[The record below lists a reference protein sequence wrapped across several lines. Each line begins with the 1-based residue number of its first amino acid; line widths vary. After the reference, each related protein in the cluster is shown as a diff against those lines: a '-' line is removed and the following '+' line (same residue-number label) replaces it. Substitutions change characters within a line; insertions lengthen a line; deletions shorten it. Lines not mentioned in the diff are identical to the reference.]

1 MFNPILNTGISVAYA
16 PENCLPIVDIVFVHG
31 LQGHPSK
38 TWTYRPKVLE
48 APGSAA
54 AIGEKEGKR
63 SAIHRVAIRLLGKS
77 SKAAPTCAVALP
89 EGNTTLLNPIF
100 WPADLLPKECPNSRI
115 LTFGYDSKITKYTA
129 GSVNQNSIL
138 SHGKDLLFALR
149 RERDFDRPLVFVA
162 HSLGG
167 IVVKEMLAQSSS
179 SPETDF
185 RNIVE
190 STAMVVFLGTPH
202 RGSQGVAALGE
213 VARSVVSSLGM
224 ETTPVILDALG
235 LRTTDL
241 ERAQEDFSRVW
252 LKYNFQVKTFQEGLS
267 LAKLGKKVVPDY
279 SSLIGDYRE
288 HAETLQANH
297 IEMCR
302 YSGPDDPNYCK
313 VAGELHSRCRSI
325 TKPIAIQAPPGR
337 RRRLNDES
345 VLSANSSEELPKTVS
360 GCQINETCLGS
371 LWFPAIHTRYQ
382 SLQRPADD
390 TCSWLFD
397 HELYQDWFNS
407 KDRQKGYGLLWLR
420 GKPGAG
426 KSTLM
431 KEAFRRAALGQAES
445 SYRTVSF
452 FFNARGDKL
461 EYSCLGLFRS
471 LLYQLLAKDKQYLRH
486 FQKMHDDKAKFL
498 RDKKTQSVA
507 WSYLDLMTFF
517 EMMLVNQ
524 KRSRTIIFIDALDE
538 CEEPNIRMLAYFWR
552 RITKSAYELGVD
564 LNVCLS
570 SRHFPTITL
579 DDCAVIIME
588 RHNSDDIATY
598 VGQKFQV
605 CMTTERLQWNIL
617 RESILTKSAGIFLWV
632 VLVVED
638 VLKNWDDGKD
648 MPYLIKRVTDVP
660 EALETLFSNMFSN
673 LEQKARK
680 TTAKFFQWA
689 ILATKPLRLHEW
701 HHIMA
706 FIRQPALRS
715 LSEWRQSIDF
725 TKSDEQ
731 LEKQIRSISRGL
743 VEVQRIGAVDSKH
756 DGSVV
761 ASIHARAG
769 SLDLEYGD
777 TRIVQVIH
785 ESVRDFFLTSNGFG
799 MLDSSQVFNPIGNG
813 HLSIMATC
821 LDYLNI
827 AELDALVEARL
838 HATRHE
844 NTQKHFQTKN
854 EDSAA
859 AEPLPHYENHVKH
872 RHDTPNKKNWAHDE
886 QRSTRRETASVFERL
901 RSMDYDPINIA
912 DWMSKDDCFSV
923 EGTYSDDLRCKSA
936 THSSE
941 VSQSR
946 LLEDYPALL
955 SYASVKLFTHA
966 QLADKDGAD
975 LLPFVERL
983 KDEAAWARWVAL
995 REDIP
1000 KNTSLSSYLVKMGLE
1015 QWEQAIRDIRR
1026 TQSHQYPEQGMPA
1039 WKGRPF
1045 TVEYIG
1051 GGPTLRQAF
1060 DEFHSRPPDE
1070 QRYHGPRSVA
1080 SFESAGT
1087 A

>member
-1 MFNPILNTGISVAYA
+1 MLNPILDTGISVAYT
-16 PENCLPIVDIVFVHG
+16 PENCQPIVDIVFVHG
-31 LQGHPSK
+31 LQGHPFK
-38 TWTYRPKVLE
+38 TWTCHPKTLD
-48 APGSAA
+48 APESAVM
-54 AIGEKEGKR
+54 GEKEGKR
-63 SAIHRVAIRLLGKS
+63 SVIHRVAIRLLGKS

-89 EGNTTLLNPIF
+89 EGNTTLLNSVF

-115 LTFGYDSKITKYTA
+115 LMFGYDSKVTKYTA
-129 GSVNQNSIL
+129 GSVNQSSIH

-149 RERDFDRPLVFVA
+149 RERDLDRPLVFVA

-167 IVVKEMLAQSSS
+167 IVVKEMLAKSSS

-190 STAMVVFLGTPH
+190 STAMVLFLGTPH

-235 LRTTDL
+235 LKTTDL
-241 ERAQEDFSRVW
+241 ERVQEDFSRLW
-252 LKYNFQVKTFQEGLS
+252 LKYDFQVKTFQEGLS

-297 IEMCR
+297 KDMCR
-302 YSGPDDPNYCK
+302 YSGPDDPNYRK

-325 TKPIAIQAPPGR
+325 MKPITIEALPGR
-337 RRRLNDES
+337 RRRLNKS
-345 VLSANSSEELPKTVS
+345 VPSATSSEEAPKTF
-360 GCQINETCLGS
+360 GCVQVNETCLES
-371 LWFPAIHTRYQ
+371 LC
-382 SLQRPADD
+382 LQRPADH
-390 TCSWLFD
+390 TCSC
-397 HELYQDWFNS
+397 
-407 KDRQKGYGLLWLR
+407 KDRQKSYGLLWLR

-431 KEAFRRAALGQAES
+431 KEAFRRAALGQAKS
-445 SYRTVSF
+445 TYRTASF
-452 FFNARGDKL
+452 FFNARGDEL

-471 LLYQLLAKDKQYLRH
+471 LLHQLLAKDKQYLRY
-486 FQKMHDDKAKFL
+486 FQKIHDDKAKFL
-498 RDKKTQSVA
+498 KDKKTQSVT
-507 WSYLDLMTFF
+507 WSQSDLMAFF

-524 KRSRTIIFIDALDE
+524 KRRRTLIFIDALDE
-538 CEEPNIRMLAYFWR
+538 CEESNVRMLAYFWR
-552 RITKSAYELGVD
+552 RVTKSAYDLGVD

-579 DDCAVIIME
+579 DDCAIIIVE

-598 VGQKFQV
+598 VDQKLQV
-605 CMTTERLQWNIL
+605 CMTTERLQWNLL
-617 RESILTKSAGIFLWV
+617 REHILSKSDGIFLWV

-648 MPYLIKRVTDVP
+648 MSYLIERVKGVP
-660 EALETLFSNMFSN
+660 EALETLFSALFSN
-673 LEQKARK
+673 LNLTEGKVTAR
-680 TTAKFFQWA
+680 FFQWA

-715 LSEWRQSIDF
+715 LSEWRQSIHF
-725 TKSDEQ
+725 TESDEQ

-743 VEVQRIGAVDSKH
+743 VEVQRAGAIESKH
-756 DGSVV
+756 GGSVV
-761 ASIHARAG
+761 ASIHAKAG
-769 SLDLEYGD
+769 SLDLEHGD

-799 MLDSSQVFNPIGNG
+799 VLDSSQLFNQISNG

-827 AELDALVEARL
+827 AELDALTYLR
-838 HATRHE
+838 TRSE
-844 NTQKHFQTKN
+844 
-854 EDSAA
+854 ESSAVSS
-859 AEPLPHYENHVKH
+859 LSHVKSF
-872 RHDTPNKKNWAHDE
+872 NWPPHDE
-886 QRSTRRETASVFERL
+886 RFSTRWEKASVFERL
-901 RSMDYDPINIA
+901 RSLDYAPINIA
-912 DWMSKDDCFSV
+912 EWVLKAGCSSV
-923 EGTYSDDLRCKSA
+923 EGTYPDEPRGRSA
-936 THSSE
+936 AGSSG
-941 VSQSR
+941 VSHSR

-955 SYASVKLFTHA
+955 SYATVNLFTHA

-975 LLPFVERL
+975 LLPFIERL
-983 KDEAAWARWVAL
+983 KDEAAWARWIAL

-1000 KNTSLSSYLVKMGLE
+1000 KETSLISYLVTMGLRP
-1015 QWEQAIRDIRR
+1015 WEQAMRDVKGTQCHQYDPEGGMAAWKEIIRD
-1026 TQSHQYPEQGMPA
+1026 SM
-1039 WKGRPF
+1039 PF
-1045 TVEYIG
+1045 TLTYSG
-1051 GGPTLRQAF
+1051 GGPILRQAF
-1060 DEFHSRPPDE
+1060 DEFHSRPTE
-1070 QRYHGPRSVA
+1070 EHYYHRSRSVA
-1080 SFESAGT
+1080 SFESAGSHS